1 MSDRAIE
8 LFDEFLREREAG
20 GTPDPADFV
29 ERADE
34 DGEALAGMIA
44 AYLAT
49 RPPDPVSADDV
60 IAFAARPE
68 LQMPR
73 AWRELLPDLRA
84 RIGLKRSQLADR
96 LAVELDVK
104 GSELQVGG
112 YVHELETGQ
121 RSPLKLRPSVVTALA
136 GILEVPRSLLEASR
150 SLEPGSSQ
158 LGAVAFAR
166 VAPAPSS
173 AIAML
178 PPEPD
183 TDPRVDDLFTGGPD
197 G

>member
-1 MSDRAIE
+1 MSDRVIE
-8 LFDEFLREREAG
+8 LFEEFLRKRDAG

-29 ERADE
+29 ERAGE
-34 DGEALAGMIA
+34 DGEALGGMIA

-68 LQMPR
+68 LEVPR
-73 AWRELLPDLRA
+73 PWSELLRDLRA
-84 RIGLKRSQLADR
+84 RLGLKRSQLVER
-96 LAVELDVK
+96 LAAALDVA
-104 GSELQVGG
+104 GSESQVGG

-121 RSPLKLRPSVVTALA
+121 RSPLDVRPPVVAALA
-136 GILEVPRSLLEASR
+136 AILEVPRSLLEAAR
-150 SLEPGSSQ
+150 PLEPGSSP
-158 LGAVAFAR
+158 AEAAAFAR
-166 VAPAPSS
+166 AAAAPTNAM
-173 AIAML
+173 AML

-183 TDPRVDDLFTGGPD
+183 GDPRVDDLFTGGPD

>member
-1 MSDRAIE
+1 MSDRVIE
-8 LFDEFLREREAG
+8 LFEEFLHQRDAG

-29 ERADE
+29 ERAGD
-34 DGEALAGMIA
+34 DGEALAGMIV

-68 LQMPR
+68 LEVPR
-73 AWRELLPDLRA
+73 PWSELLRDLRA
-84 RIGLKRSQLADR
+84 RIGLKRSQLVER
-96 LAVELDVK
+96 LAAALDVK
-104 GSELQVGG
+104 GSETQVGG

-121 RSPLKLRPSVVTALA
+121 RSPLDVRPAVVTALA

-150 SLEPGSSQ
+150 PLQPGSSQ
-158 LGAVAFAR
+158 AEGLAFAR
-166 VAPAPSS
+166 TAAAPSH
-173 AIAML
+173 AMAML

-183 TDPRVDDLFTGGPD
+183 GDPRVDDLFTGGSD